1 MENNFRITM
10 PSHGRLIRTNIKS
23 KVKVGMPLILILCK
37 RKCTFIY
44 DLSDDITSVKEWII
58 SKSVN

>member
-23 KVKVGMPLILILCK
+23 KVKVGMPLIVILIH
-37 RKCTFIY
+37 RPV
-44 DLSDDITSVKEWII
+44 VKENVLSFMIYQMI
-58 SKSVN
+58 LQV